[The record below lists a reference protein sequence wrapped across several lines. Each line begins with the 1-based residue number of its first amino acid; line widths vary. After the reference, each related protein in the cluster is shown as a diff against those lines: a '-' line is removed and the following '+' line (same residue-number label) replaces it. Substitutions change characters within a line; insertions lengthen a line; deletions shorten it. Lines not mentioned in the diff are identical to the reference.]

1 MDHAHIEK
9 QEPKKDHLVVK
20 VGGTAYRIGVGG
32 GAASSMVAGDNAA
45 ELDFNA
51 VQRGDAEMQN
61 KANRVIQACVELGE
75 ANPIL
80 SIHDQGAGGAGNVLK
95 GIAEPAGAE
104 IDLRKMLVGD
114 PSMSVLELWIAEY
127 QENDAMLIK
136 PEHEAQFDSIC
147 KREKVS
153 YSVVGRVTGTGR
165 IVVRDSKD
173 GSVPVDL
180 PLDKVLGKMP
190 QKVFPMNRSKPVVKP
205 LTIPNDLTVAK
216 ALTTGVLRLVSVGS
230 KRYLTNKA

>member
-61 KANRVIQACVELGE
+61 KAYRVIQACVELGE
-75 ANPIL
+75 SNPIL

-95 GIAEPAGAE
+95 EIAEPAGAE
-104 IDLRKMLVGD
+104 IDLRAMLVGD
-114 PSMSVLELWIAEY
+114 PSMSVLELWTAEY
-127 QENDAMLIK
+127 QESCALLLA
-136 PEHEAQFDSIC
+136 PEHEAAFAKIC
-147 KREKVS
+147 ARERAP
-153 YSVVGRVTGTGR
+153 YSVVGRVSGDGR
-165 IVVRDSKD
+165 IVVKDTRDDS
-173 GSVPVDL
+173 
-180 PLDKVLGKMP
+180 
-190 QKVFPMNRSKPVVKP
+190 
-205 LTIPNDLTVAK
+205 
-216 ALTTGVLRLVSVGS
+216 
-230 KRYLTNKA
+230 

>member
-1 MDHAHIEK
+1 MNHQHMNKCDPEAGQLIIK
-9 QEPKKDHLVVK
+9 L
-20 VGGTAYRIGVGG
+20 GGPAYRIGVGG

-51 VQRGDAEMQN
+51 VQRADAEMLQ
-61 KANRVIQACVELGE
+61 KVNRVIRACIELGE
-75 ANPIL
+75 RNPIL

-95 GIAEPAGAE
+95 EISEPAGAE
-104 IDLRKMLVGD
+104 IDLRKMLCGD

-136 PEHEAQFDSIC
+136 PKHEALFDSIC
-147 KREKVS
+147 KREKVP
-153 YSVVGRVTGTGR
+153 YSVVGKVTGTGR
-165 IVVRDSKD
+165 VVVRDSKD

-190 QKVFPMNRSKPVVKP
+190 QKTFPMKRLATPSRP
-205 LTIPNDLTVAK
+205 LELPASLTVTA
-216 ALTTGVLRLVSVGS
+216 ALSNG
-230 KRYLTNKA
+230 